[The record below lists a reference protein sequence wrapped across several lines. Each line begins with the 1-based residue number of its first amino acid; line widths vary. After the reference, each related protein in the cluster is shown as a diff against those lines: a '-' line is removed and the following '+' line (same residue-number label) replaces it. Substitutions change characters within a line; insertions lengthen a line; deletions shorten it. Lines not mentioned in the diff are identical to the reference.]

1 MEYRDYYNILGVDR
15 NASEKDIKKAYR
27 KLARE
32 YHPDKNP
39 NNKQAEEKFKEINE
53 AYEVLGDPQ
62 NRTKYDQLGRNYHR
76 YQQMGGAPNGF
87 DFSQWYA
94 GGGNSGRYQQVN
106 VDFEDLFG
114 GGGGF
119 SDFFNTIFGGRGSQ
133 RGGAGSIFG
142 QQTGAALNQDMEH
155 KINITL
161 EEAYTGTTRTLSL
174 GGETLTA
181 KIPRGSKTG
190 IKIRLRGKGTGGSG
204 DLYLVVRVEPH
215 PVFKRDGPNLHVNVG
230 VDVTTAVLGGKVT
243 VPTMEGSVR
252 LTIPA
257 GTQGG
262 RTFRLRGKGMP
273 DLRDNEK
280 FGDLLAAINIEVPE
294 NLTDQ
299 ERTLYEQ
306 LAELAATK

>member
-76 YQQMGGAPNGF
+76 YQQMGGAPSGF
-87 DFSQWYA
+87 DFSDWFA
-94 GGGNSGRYQQVN
+94 RGGNSGGYQQVN
-106 VDFEDLFG
+106 VGFDDLF

-119 SDFFNTIFGGRGSQ
+119 SDFFNAIFGGS
-133 RGGAGSIFG
+133 RGGTDSYFS
-142 QQTGAALNQDMEH
+142 QQQAARLGQDMEH
-155 KINITL
+155 RVTLTL
-161 EEAYTGTTRTLSL
+161 EEAYTGTTRTLSS
-174 GGETLTA
+174 GGETFTA
-181 KIPRGSKTG
+181 KIPKGSKTG
-190 IKIRLRGKGTGGSG
+190 TRIRLRGIGGAGAGGAG

-215 PVFKRDGPNLHVNVG
+215 PVFKRDGQNLQVNVG

-243 VPTMEGSVR
+243 VPTLEGSVR

-273 DLRDNEK
+273 DLRDSDQY
-280 FGDLLAAINIEVPE
+280 GDLLVTINIEVPE
-294 NLTDQ
+294 DLTEE
-299 ERTLYEQ
+299 ERLLYEQ
-306 LAELAATK
+306 LAELANKR